1 MFRAAQTNTVLSVSM
16 LSTLP
21 EADTDEAA
29 AWQLV
34 ERLRAGFEQ
43 GTANDEIRCT
53 ASFGISHVNQKDF
66 QPDLDPENLLGTLL
80 HQADV
85 AMMQAKAEGRNR
97 VCVFGR

>member
-16 LSTLP
+16 LSALAAT
-21 EADTDEAA
+21 DTDEG
-29 AWQLV
+29 AWHLV

-43 GTANDEIRCT
+43 GTANDDIQCT
-53 ASFGISHVNQKDF
+53 ASFGITYLSAF
-66 QPDLDPENLLGTLL
+66 PAEFDPETLLGTLL